1 MSETS
6 CSINKSANI
15 ETENESAM
23 ELVVTHDESDSV
35 LLT

>member
-6 CSINKSANI
+6 CSINKSGNI

-23 ELVVTHDESDSV
+23 ELVTNDESDSV
-35 LLT
+35 LVT